1 MKAPKKPPLC
11 ISFELDGYQEDQL
24 VGVSI
29 VESYK
34 RLKSTLDE
42 HAHIDDQQ
50 ALKKAFQLVYHYYT
64 GRRLK

>member
-1 MKAPKKPPLC
+1 MKTKKPLFLK
-11 ISFELDGYQEDQL
+11 FEIDGYQEDQI

-29 VESYK
+29 AESYK
-34 RLKSTLDE
+34 RLKSTPDE
-42 HAHIDDQQ
+42 HAHIEDQQ